1 MGDEV
6 RGSIVGFDHVQLAMP
21 RDQEA
26 VAQGFYEGILGLE
39 RVPKP
44 SSMAQ
49 EGCWFERG
57 TVVIHLGVEET
68 FQAATKAHPGLLVS
82 EFDDFLAGLSD
93 AGVVVRPAE
102 ALNGARRVHVND
114 PFGNR
119 IELIEALGS

>member
-1 MGDEV
+1 V

-21 RDQEA
+21 RGQEA

-49 EGCWFERG
+49 EDCWFERG
-57 TVVIHLGVEET
+57 TVVIDLGVEET
-68 FQAATKAHPGLLVS
+68 FQAAKAHPGLVVT
-82 EFDDFLAGLSD
+82 EFDDFLVGLSD

-102 ALNGARRVHVND
+102 ALNRARRCHVND

-119 IELIEALGS
+119 LELIEALGS